1 MKLSPSVEA
10 LLIDAKGIGGL
21 CPDEHDIK
29 VAEIMENWR
38 EMDSVDL
45 GILGV
50 PFDTS
55 VMYRPGCRFG
65 PESIRNGLVFSNI
78 YEPGLDCNLAGLK
91 VCVNI

>member
-1 MKLSPSVEA
+1 M
-10 LLIDAKGIGGL
+10 IDAKGIGGL

-50 PFDTS
+50 LDTS

-65 PESIRNGLVFSNI
+65 QRVIEMVWCQIYTARIR
-78 YEPGLDCNLAGLK
+78 CNLAGLK
-91 VCVNI
+91 ITVLVM